1 LYKGQPSKRAVS
13 LRKLL
18 PIAADFLNYL
28 EDTLR
33 TETALREIH
42 DSQALE
48 RTASGIASLSNDVQI
63 LVNQYMPPQV
73 SDEDIRKQCQ
83 QYCKQLYDQWKMLD
97 FKGIQYADI
106 NRPVSIPLSE
116 VFVLPDVLV
125 GIPEYETLE
134 RGELEKGYAF
144 VISKKERRESSQE
157 DEQKHSLHRERR
169 SSKEQQVVLQRED
182 LRIAL
187 VKHQR
192 LIILGDPGSGKST
205 FLRYL
210 MLTLAGNINEISN
223 DFPQLASDIQ
233 NIIPLYIPLSSY
245 AESWL
250 SHGMEERSLKD
261 FLPKH
266 LRYLYLDAFTNAI
279 QWQLERGQLLILLDG
294 LDEIPDASL
303 RIQIV
308 RQIEI
313 FTQSYPQNRFI
324 VTSRIVG
331 YKDAPLA
338 AEYQAYTLADFNEEQ
353 IKTFTKKWC
362 PAYECWVNQVED
374 SQSFQNAATK
384 EADKLFQATHLNEG
398 VKRLAVNPLLLTIL
412 ALIQRQG
419 IELPSHR

>member
-1 LYKGQPSKRAVS
+1 MDRCKFQHKPVQDAFQHSLQKTFAYFEELYPRLAAEDLFRQSFQEPPCASILAQLLLRDGEHHSNELANLWADTLYKGQPSKRTAS
-13 LRKLL
+13 LRKFL

-28 EDTLR
+28 DDNLR
-33 TETALREIH
+33 TEPALREIH

-48 RTASGIASLSNDVQI
+48 RTASGIATLSNDVQF
-63 LVNQYMPPQV
+63 LVNRYVPSQV
-73 SDEDIRKQCQ
+73 SDEDIRKQNQ

-106 NRPVSIPLSE
+106 NRPVGIPLSE

-134 RGELEKGYAF
+134 RGELKSIYKNERRGSSKRKAMIF
-144 VISKKERRESSQE
+144 VTSKKERRESSQE
-157 DEQKHSLHRERR
+157 DEQKYSLHREHR

-192 LIILGDPGSGKST
+192 LVILGDPGSGKST

-210 MLTLAGNINEISN
+210 MLTLAENINKISN

-233 NIIPLYIPLSSY
+233 NMIPLYIPLSSY

-279 QWQLERGQLLILLDG
+279 QRQLEKGQLLIL
-294 LDEIPDASL
+294 
-303 RIQIV
+303 
-308 RQIEI
+308 
-313 FTQSYPQNRFI
+313 
-324 VTSRIVG
+324 
-331 YKDAPLA
+331 
-338 AEYQAYTLADFNEEQ
+338 
-353 IKTFTKKWC
+353 
-362 PAYECWVNQVED
+362 
-374 SQSFQNAATK
+374 
-384 EADKLFQATHLNEG
+384 
-398 VKRLAVNPLLLTIL
+398 
-412 ALIQRQG
+412 
-419 IELPSHR
+419 